1 MKKGK
6 KSSKWRG
13 SVATDAK
20 RQKSKSFGYLILP
33 DGVTKFK
40 EKKGR
45 NHVDIIPYIVKSE
58 HHPDNNPD
66 DPNSPSP
73 GNPWYKR
80 PIQVH
85 HGIGVDNESVICPK
99 TDDPKAKCP
108 ICEEKDR
115 QYRDGIA
122 SDDVEGKTSFRYL
135 YVVIPKGM
143 KDFEEEMHI
152 WDIAYGNF
160 QKELDKEIEEDPDK
174 GDFPDPEDGTTLNIR
189 FSEESFGKSKNK
201 FCKASRIDFDK
212 RRKQY
217 KEKIMKQAPCL
228 DECYK
233 ILSYDELKMKF
244 YELSEDDIKK
254 DKKSDKKGKKEKSR
268 KRKSAVESPEKKKEK
283 KSKSKKLECPH
294 GHKFAKHWDEKKEC
308 SKCKLNDTCG
318 DANEAL

>member
-6 KSSKWRG
+6 KSNKFAA

-20 RQKSKSFGYLILP
+20 RQKSKSFGYLKFPEGI
-33 DGVTKFK
+33 TKFK

-45 NHVDIIPYIVKSE
+45 NHLDFIPYIVKSE
-58 HHPDNNPD
+58 YHPDNNPD
-66 DPNSPSP
+66 DSNSALS

-85 HGIGVDNESVICPK
+85 HGIGVDNESLMCPK
-99 TDDPKAKCP
+99 TDNPNAKCP

-143 KDFEEEMHI
+143 KDFKEEMHV

-160 QKELDKEIEEDPDK
+160 QKELDKELEEDPDTA
-174 GDFPDPEDGTTLNIR
+174 GFPDVEDGTTLNIR
-189 FSEESFGKSKNK
+189 FSEESFGESKNK
-201 FCKASRIDFDK
+201 YYKTSRIDFEK

-217 KEKIMKQAPCL
+217 KESIIKKAPCL
-228 DECYK
+228 DELYT
-233 ILSYDELKMKF
+233 ILSYDALKMKF
-244 YELSEDDIKK
+244 YELSEDDLKK
-254 DKKSDKKGKKEKSR
+254 DKSGKKGKKGKKEQSR
-268 KRKSAVESPEKKKEK
+268 KRKSVDEKPEKKKAK
-283 KSKSKKLECPH
+283 NKKLECPH

-308 SKCKLNDTCG
+308 SKCKLNDVCG